1 VSTGACY
8 KPAVRRIG
16 RPIVIAGILVAGV
29 AHADHTS
36 LNVSAAGDV
45 AVTDNL
51 FSVSRDANPESDVY
65 TTLRPGLIGTWETPR
80 MIQNLAVEAEILEYA
95 THNNTDPSV
104 TLRGRWDS
112 LWLIGPRSEFG
123 IGGDAAEGHGTE
135 LSELRRSERG
145 DRHAVGQLVAAQRR
159 RLSAPVVAVDAR
171 DPHE

>member
-1 VSTGACY
+1 M
-8 KPAVRRIG
+8 RRIG

-112 LWLIGPRSEFG
+112 AVADRPALGIRGRRGCGRRSR
-123 IGGDAAEGHGTE
+123 HGAE
-135 LSELRRSERG
+135 LSEPPPIR
-145 DRHAVGQLVAAQRR
+145 
-159 RLSAPVVAVDAR
+159 AR
-171 DPHE
+171 